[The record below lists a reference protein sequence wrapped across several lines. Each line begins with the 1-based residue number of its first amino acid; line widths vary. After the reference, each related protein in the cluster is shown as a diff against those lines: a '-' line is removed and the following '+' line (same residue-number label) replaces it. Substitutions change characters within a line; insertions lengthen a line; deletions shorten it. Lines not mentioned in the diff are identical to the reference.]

1 VSGRRSR
8 RPAARVARALLGL
21 ALASAAVL
29 GLTACGGPT
38 FHNPIKAT
46 GADPYVVQWHAAY
59 YLIESRDGGLW
70 VTRSPKDDLTG
81 IASGTAKEIWT
92 YPVEGSHCTAVWAP
106 ELHLID
112 GHWYVYYAATTC
124 DDDNAN
130 HRMFALVSKTDDP
143 QGTFEDAGKVADAAD
158 RWAIDGTRVVWHGVP
173 YFVWSGWPGK
183 TDGRQDLY
191 IARMSSPT
199 RLVGTGVRLATA
211 TRAFE
216 RHGAPIL
223 EGPEALVH
231 DGVLRIVYST
241 SGSWTDFYGYGMLT
255 ATRGDLLD
263 PASWVKSPKSVFA
276 SDKAVTSPGHGCFV
290 KSPDGT
296 EDWMVYHSAQ
306 YKGAGWDRQIDAQRF
321 TWAANGA
328 PSFGQPI
335 GDDVDQPL
343 PSGQRSAGD

>member
-1 VSGRRSR
+1 MSDRTSR
-8 RPAARVARALLGL
+8 RPVRSARAVL
-21 ALASAAVL
+21 ALALVSAAMLV
-29 GLTACGGPT
+29 LTACRGGAT
-38 FHNPIKAT
+38 FSNPIKAV
-46 GADPYVVQWHAAY
+46 GADPYVVEWHSAF

-81 IASGTAKEIWT
+81 IASGTAKKIWT
-92 YPVEGSHCTAVWAP
+92 SPVEGPDCTAVWAP
-106 ELHLID
+106 ELHLVD
-112 GHWYVYYAATTC
+112 GRWYVYYAATTC

-158 RWAIDGTRVVWHGVP
+158 RWAIDGTRVVWHGVA
-173 YFVWSGWPGK
+173 YFVWSGWPGR
-183 TDGRQDLY
+183 TDGRQNLY
-191 IARMSSPT
+191 IARTSSPT
-199 RLVGTGVRLATA
+199 RLVGSGVMLATA
-211 TRAFE
+211 TRPFE
-216 RHGAPIL
+216 RYGAPIL
-223 EGPEALVH
+223 EGPQSLVH
-231 DGVLRIVYST
+231 DGVLRIVYSA
-241 SGSWTDFYGYGMLT
+241 SGSWTDHYGYGMLT
-255 ATRGDLLD
+255 ATSDDLLD
-263 PASWVKSPKSVFA
+263 PATWRKSPKSVFA
-276 SDKAVTSPGHGCFV
+276 SDEAVTSPGHGSFV

-343 PSGQRSAGD
+343 PSGQRSAGG